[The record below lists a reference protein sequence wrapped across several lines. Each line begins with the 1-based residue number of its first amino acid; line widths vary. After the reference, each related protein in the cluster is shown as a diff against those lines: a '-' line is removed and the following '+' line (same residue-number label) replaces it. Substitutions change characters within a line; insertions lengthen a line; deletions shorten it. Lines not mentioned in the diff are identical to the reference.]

1 MPRTPKPEGS
11 EPHVFFLDRENDDF
25 LSARTKEMLRSF
37 SEVLNSELDFLRLWG
52 LTKISLPR
60 LSFAAANI
68 RATPMQFVQSL
79 VVAEALKVP
88 PAPPTKAPPPKTKEA
103 RVRRSIL
110 FGAPSVALIG
120 HYSVVNRTEFSDT
133 LNDLLNFSRTYDLPP
148 HLHAALTA
156 HAAAQ
161 GGSLRDFVL
170 TLISDTT
177 ARLPEPPTKI
187 PSTGRSKTH
196 K

>member
-11 EPHVFFLDRENDDF
+11 EPRVFFLDRVNDDF
-25 LSARTKEMLRSF
+25 LSARTKEVLRNY

-60 LSFAAANI
+60 LSFAAASL
-68 RATPMQFVQSL
+68 RATPMQYVQSL

-88 PAPPTKAPPPKTKEA
+88 PAPPTKVTPPKTKEA
-103 RVRRSIL
+103 RIRRSIL
-110 FGAPSVALIG
+110 FGAPSLALIG

-133 LNDLLNFSRTYDLPP
+133 LNDLLSFSRAYGLPP

-177 ARLPEPPTKI
+177 ARLPDPPTKV
-187 PSTGRSKTH
+187 PSSGRSKSDR
-196 K
+196 